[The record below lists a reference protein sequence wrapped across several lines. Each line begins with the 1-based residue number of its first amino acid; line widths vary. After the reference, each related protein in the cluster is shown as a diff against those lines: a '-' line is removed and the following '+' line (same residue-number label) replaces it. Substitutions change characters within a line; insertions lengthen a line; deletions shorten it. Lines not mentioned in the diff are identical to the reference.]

1 MGVLRGIG
9 DIMATVNQVGVGLS
23 GSTGSGLFL
32 GSNTG
37 SMTTPTLG
45 VATATS
51 INFGGTA
58 LANYLEQT
66 FTPTFTFDT
75 PGDLSVSYGFRQA
88 RYTRIGRIVTSSF
101 SLVVTPTYTTASGDV
116 LITGLPFTS
125 AANASGVFFEKN
137 AGLTYPAAVTHVVLY
152 LAAASSTFKIRGF
165 GSATNTFFTTTQ
177 FPTATSATFSFTI
190 KFIV

>member
-1 MGVLRGIG
+1 
-9 DIMATVNQVGVGLS
+9 MANINQVGNALS
-23 GSTGSGLFL
+23 GRTGTGLFL

-51 INFGGTA
+51 INFGGNA

-66 FTPTFTFDT
+66 FTPTFTFTT

-88 RYTRIGRIVTSSF
+88 RYTRIGRLVNASF

-137 AGLTYPAAVTHVVLY
+137 MGLTYPVGVTHVVLY
-152 LAAASSTFKIRGF
+152 LAAASSTFKIRGL
-165 GSATNTFFTTTQ
+165 GTAVNTFFTTTQ
-177 FPTATSATFSFTI
+177 FPTATSGTFSFTI